1 MKSEAEGR
9 KSAGG
14 ADKKQQIQI
23 LCIKSQILKTAWSSA
38 GYPTVIEM
46 IIKYETV
53 FVFCFVF
60 SPHWNGCGGSDF

>member
-23 LCIKSQILKTAWSSA
+23 LCIKSQILNLQNFKLF
-38 GYPTVIEM
+38 YPTVIEM
-46 IIKYETV
+46 IIKDETV

-60 SPHWNGCGGSDF
+60 SPH